1 MSRRRLGGGERRVST
16 EPYGSVERSAFTHS
30 QSCVNHLLRVGTPAC
45 ALVTGGPVQM
55 PPLNLHLSLSAGL
68 EQACVLAG
76 GWEPARHP
84 IWGCRGHR
92 AGAALPVRSGTPPGP
107 HSRPS
112 PPLPQP

>member
-68 EQACVLAG
+68 EQACVRSLVGGSRPPTRSGAAG
-76 GWEPARHP
+76 GTEQ
-84 IWGCRGHR
+84 
-92 AGAALPVRSGTPPGP
+92 V
-107 HSRPS
+107 
-112 PPLPQP
+112 QPCP